1 MNNYEYIVASLPV
14 ITSDYR
20 GQIDCDAIVGDIR
33 SQLSKSDAVQLDT
46 LLSGFVPENLDSDF
60 YRKALSSRDRFIRE
74 YFSFDLDVRN
84 TRVEYLNAALS
95 RPEGMDILVLDE
107 EAQERE
113 FEEKPKVEAVLKD
126 SDILARERGLDDLMW
141 DKIDEITGLEVF
153 TLDAILAFTA
163 KLQIIVRWLRLD
175 PETGRELFRKLVDEI
190 RNNKKSIDNN
200 EYNR

>member
-1 MNNYEYIVASLPV
+1 
-14 ITSDYR
+14 
-20 GQIDCDAIVGDIR
+20 
-33 SQLSKSDAVQLDT
+33 
-46 LLSGFVPENLDSDF
+46 
-60 YRKALSSRDRFIRE
+60 
-74 YFSFDLDVRN
+74 
-84 TRVEYLNAALS
+84 
-95 RPEGMDILVLDE
+95 MDILVLDE

>member
-20 GQIDCDAIVGDIR
+20 GQIDCDAIVSEIR
-33 SQLSKSDAVQLDT
+33 SQLSESDAARLDT
-46 LLSGFVPENLDSDF
+46 LLAGFVPENLDVDF
-60 YRKALSSRDRFIRE
+60 YRRSPESRDRFIRE
-74 YFSFDLDVRN
+74 YFSFDLDLRN
-84 TRVEYLNAALS
+84 TRVEYLNAALG

-107 EAQERE
+107 EAEERE
-113 FEEKPKVEAVLKD
+113 FEEKPRVEAVLRG

-141 DKIDEITGLEVF
+141 EKIDGITGLEVF
-153 TLDAILAFTA
+153 TLDAILAFVA

-175 PETGRELFRKLVDEI
+175 PGTGRELFRKLVDEI

>member
-20 GQIDCDAIVGDIR
+20 GQIDYDAVVGEIR
-33 SQLSKSDAVQLDT
+33 SQLSKSDAAQLDT
-46 LLSGFVPENLDSDF
+46 LLSGFVPENLDADF

-74 YFSFDLDVRN
+74 YFSFDLDLRN
-84 TRVEYLNAALS
+84 TRVEYLNGALG
-95 RPEGMDILVLDE
+95 RPEGMDILVLD
-107 EAQERE
+107 ADADNRE
-113 FEEKPKVEAVLKD
+113 FEDKPKVEAVLRG

-141 DKIDEITGLEVF
+141 NKIDEITGLEVF
-153 TLDAILAFTA
+153 TLDAILAFAA
-163 KLQIIVRWLRLD
+163 KLQIIVRWLKLD